1 MTENKYIPKSEYR
14 LTWKDFG
21 YDNLMLMAVLALMT
35 ISLLIWLIKGVE

>member
-1 MTENKYIPKSEYR
+1 MENKTVINVEYR

-21 YDNLMLMAVLALMT
+21 YYNLISMALIAILV